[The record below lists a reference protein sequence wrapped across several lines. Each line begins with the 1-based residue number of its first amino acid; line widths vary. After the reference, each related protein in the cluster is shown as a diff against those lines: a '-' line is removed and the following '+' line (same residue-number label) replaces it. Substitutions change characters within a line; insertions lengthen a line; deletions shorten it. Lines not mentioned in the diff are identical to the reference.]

1 MTFTPRIVRSVQCIH
16 TQFFRGRGCS
26 VRSQARA
33 SRRHWRAVLSRKRRS
48 KRRARFRC
56 LRDSPATARRH
67 SCLWLRTGN
76 SSAWSSAR
84 IFACYTWP
92 RSAAGKLPI
101 CHWATSY
108 WSPKSDRLVWSR
120 GAENNSQ
127 EFLWTITI
135 NPQTG
140 TPIGSAQR
148 ISVGPGSSPSI
159 SLDGKWVAYQS
170 GDRSDVKTPTTPCR
184 HTD

>member
-1 MTFTPRIVRSVQCIH
+1 MTFTPRIVRSVQCFH

-67 SCLWLRTGN
+67 SCLWLRMGN

-84 IFACYTWP
+84 SFACYTWP

-108 WSPKSDRLVWSR
+108 GRR
-120 GAENNSQ
+120 RA
-127 EFLWTITI
+127 
-135 NPQTG
+135 
-140 TPIGSAQR
+140 IGSCGREGRKTIRKNSFGPSRSIRRQAR
-148 ISVGPGSSPSI
+148 PSARRSESPLVPAARRPSRSTASGSLISRAIGP
-159 SLDGKWVAYQS
+159 
-170 GDRSDVKTPTTPCR
+170 T
-184 HTD
+184 